1 MVGHEKKFEFPSRGF
16 WNSGDTLLN
25 SVFFL
30 RLPCLIS
37 FLCQGNELSEVSPEL
52 PVTALLVEA
61 IKELKAETEV
71 LKGIICE
78 EFPDKPICQDSS
90 EKEM

>member
-1 MVGHEKKFEFPSRGF
+1 M
-16 WNSGDTLLN
+16 
-25 SVFFL
+25 
-30 RLPCLIS
+30 
-37 FLCQGNELSEVSPEL
+37 QYA

-61 IKELKAETEV
+61 IKELKAENEVLKAETEV